1 MGTGQVLT
9 CCPQRDLFSRNPSAS
24 LPVYL
29 SDFSI
34 WEPEESK
41 GPLQEEYGALVS
53 ALLILLDQWAGEL
66 GCVGLGEEERRKEG
80 NLMPLSLTPSPSS
93 G

>member
-1 MGTGQVLT
+1 M

-29 SDFSI
+29 SDFYMS
-34 WEPEESK
+34 EPEESK
-41 GPLQEEYGALVS
+41 RPLQEEYGPHVS
-53 ALLILLDQWAGEL
+53 VLITLLEQRAGER
-66 GCVGLGEEERRKEG
+66 GCVGLGGKERRKEG
-80 NLMPLSLTPSPSS
+80 NLMPLSLTLSPSS